1 MPLLRQRQRKET
13 EGFVHVMDSPGKYLK
28 KEREF
33 RNLTIAEV
41 SKSTR
46 IKENI
51 LRAIEE
57 DRYDL
62 CPPSFYVKGFL
73 TSYAR
78 YLGIDPN
85 EIILNYQEII
95 KPPAPSQGPVL
106 PQKTKKALQIQTRIR
121 TKTAFPRLLISALL
135 FSLLIPLY
143 FYYAVQP
150 STPDVPVLTEQKQV
164 SLEVAADKEN
174 PPPPGQE
181 RPIVLEVTPEKGD
194 LPVLNQIKQ
203 MELIGPKEVQAEPFS
218 KVLEAHLGTGID
230 QENGRPMVTGKGSE
244 FRCENQRVYFFT
256 RIMTPKEGKISHV
269 WRWEGEE
276 LRRIEM
282 PIKPPAWSVYSYIN
296 LPPARF
302 GNWKVEVWDGDK
314 ILTHVSFKAHQ
325 PNASLLPPKKEIPF

>member
-1 MPLLRQRQRKET
+1 
-13 EGFVHVMDSPGKYLK
+13 MDSPGKYLK

-57 DRYDL
+57 DRFDL

-85 EIILNYQEII
+85 EIILNYKELI
-95 KPPAPSQGPVL
+95 KPPASAQRPV
-106 PQKTKKALQIQTRIR
+106 PHQRPKKALQIQTRIR
-121 TKTAFPRLLISALL
+121 TKTAFPHLLISALL
-135 FSLLIPLY
+135 LSLLIPLY

-150 STPDVPVLTEQKQV
+150 STPPNVSALTEQKQV
-164 SLEVAADKEN
+164 SLGVAADKEN
-174 PPPPGQE
+174 PSSPGQE
-181 RPIVLEVTPEKGD
+181 EPIVLEVTPAKGD
-194 LPVLNQIKQ
+194 PPVLNQIRQ

-218 KVLEAHLGTGID
+218 KVLEAHFGTGVD
-230 QENGRPMVTGKGSE
+230 QENGRPVVTGKGSE

-256 RIMTPKEGKISHV
+256 RIMTPKEGKIFHV

-282 PIKPPAWSVYSYIN
+282 DVKPPAWSVYSYIN
-296 LPPARF
+296 LPAARF

-325 PNASLLPPKKEIPF
+325 PDDSSSHSKKETPS